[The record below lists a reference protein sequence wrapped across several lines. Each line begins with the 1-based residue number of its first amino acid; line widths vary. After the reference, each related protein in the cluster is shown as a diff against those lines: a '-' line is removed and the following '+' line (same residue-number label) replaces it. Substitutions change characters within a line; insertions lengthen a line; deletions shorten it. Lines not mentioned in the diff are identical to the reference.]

1 VTTLPLIPNAEAI
14 VGDYL
19 REHPDIVALDAHV
32 AGTGPSDTKRPWV
45 RVTQLD
51 DPAVDEISDH
61 LIEYMLQLDCY
72 AGGAAMEAH
81 SGQSEASLLSRTVRA
96 VLKEMEAETVGGAV
110 VAGVRFVS
118 NPRIPDEAF
127 KPARERFARTVI
139 VWMHAA

>member
-1 VTTLPLIPNAEAI
+1 VTTLPLI
-14 VGDYL
+14 
-19 REHPDIVALDAHV
+19 
-32 AGTGPSDTKRPWV
+32 
-45 RVTQLD
+45 
-51 DPAVDEISDH
+51 
-61 LIEYMLQLDCY
+61 QLDCY